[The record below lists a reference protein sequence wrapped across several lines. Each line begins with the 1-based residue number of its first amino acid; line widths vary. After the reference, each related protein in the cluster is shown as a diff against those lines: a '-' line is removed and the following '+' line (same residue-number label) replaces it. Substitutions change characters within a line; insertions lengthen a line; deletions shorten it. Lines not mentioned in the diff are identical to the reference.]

1 MDIRNPIMDVH
12 NPIMGIHDCIKD
24 NTSWKCN
31 M

>member
-12 NPIMGIHDCIKD
+12 NPFMDIYDCIKD